1 MPPHPLA
8 PFRAFSV
15 PSIAAGMRLD
25 RFLATWFKEYSRS
38 SLVRGIRNG
47 EVTLEDGRALRA
59 SMILR
64 GGEPLRL
71 YLEGIAPRENA
82 PPFPP
87 IVYEDDRIVI
97 IDKPAGLLTHPAGND
112 FTWAVVSL
120 AKLRWPDEEI
130 DLAHRIDRDTSG
142 LLVLTRDLE
151 ANRWVKKAFHDGAAT
166 KEYDALCRGIPPWD
180 RAVFEGPIGPA
191 DGPIRI
197 QMTVRPDGLEAW
209 TEATVVDTQPDAAC
223 GPISRVRCA
232 IRTGRT
238 HQIRV
243 HLAHAGYSLVGD
255 RMYGVPPEVFLHA
268 WENGADDSTIAAA
281 GAPRHALHAAQ
292 LRLPH
297 PNGGVISVEAPFPE
311 DLARWWA
318 TPERLPFDRPQPSA
332 SASSDSGT
340 SSA

>member
-1 MPPHPLA
+1 MPVHPLA
-8 PFRAFSV
+8 PFRAFPV

-25 RFLATWFKEYSRS
+25 RFLATWFKDHSRS

-47 EVTLEDGRALRA
+47 EVTLDDGRALRA
-59 SMILR
+59 SAILR
-64 GGEPLRL
+64 GGELLRL
-71 YLEGIAPRENA
+71 YLDGIAPREAA

-87 IVYEDDRIVI
+87 IVYEDDRFVI

-112 FTWAVVSL
+112 FTWAVISL
-120 AKLRWPDEEI
+120 AKLRWPDDEV

-142 LLVLTRDLE
+142 LLVLTRDLD
-151 ANRWVKKAFHDGAAT
+151 ANRWVKRVFHDGEAN
-166 KEYDALCRGIPPWD
+166 KEYDAICRGVPPWTHATFD
-180 RAVFEGPIGPA
+180 GPIGPA

-197 QMTVRPDGLEAW
+197 QMAVRPDGLDAF
-209 TEATVVDTQPDAAC
+209 TEATVVATQPEAAC

-243 HLAHAGYSLVGD
+243 HLAHAGYSLLGD

-281 GAPRHALHAAQ
+281 GAPRHALHAAR

-297 PNGGVISVEAPFPE
+297 PDGGEIEAEAPFPG
-311 DLARWWA
+311 DLTRWWA
-318 TPERLPFDRPQPSA
+318 DPSVLPFDRDQA
-332 SASSDSGT
+332 SESSDSGT
-340 SSA
+340 SSG